1 MTTLAVDPGS
11 RVIGWAVLDGR
22 DLVSHGVFWT
32 EKVAYERRIPIII
45 DELDCVATEHH
56 VDDVACERAFRVPGH
71 NTAALEVSV
80 RAITSWAKRLH
91 LPFSLYSPGEWKASL
106 TGSGAADK
114 GLVEK
119 MVCLQYR
126 IAPGQAS
133 HVYDAIGIG
142 AHDVAI
148 RKLEGMSK

>member
-11 RVIGWAVLDGR
+11 RVIGWAVLDGAK
-22 DLVSHGVFWT
+22 LVTCGAVSV
-32 EKVAYERRIPIII
+32 EKLAYEQRIPAIIAAL
-45 DELDCVATEHH
+45 DEVATQHH
-56 VDDVACERAFRVPGH
+56 VHEVACERAFRVPGH